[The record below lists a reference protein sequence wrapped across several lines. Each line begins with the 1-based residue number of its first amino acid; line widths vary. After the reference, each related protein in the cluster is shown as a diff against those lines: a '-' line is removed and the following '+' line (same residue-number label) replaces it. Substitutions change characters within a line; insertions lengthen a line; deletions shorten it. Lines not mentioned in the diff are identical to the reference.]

1 MIAYLDFNAS
11 APIEKDVLDYM
22 IDIYRNDY
30 GNANSRTHFYGAQ
43 AKSIVETSRKKIA
56 DILLLE
62 PMEVIFTSG
71 ATESNNMAILGLKEY
86 ALQTGK
92 THFITTAIEHKA
104 VREPMKYLQELG
116 FDVDFIYPRE
126 DGSISAEDVINRVT
140 DKTALVSVMHV
151 NSETGIIQPV
161 KEIGDYL
168 KNTKTWFHVDAT
180 QSFGKM
186 NEELKKIKYDLLS
199 ISAHK
204 IRGPQGVGGLI
215 IKNRNN
221 LRTQIKPLFFGGGQ
235 EFKIRPGTVPVAL
248 VGGFGEAAYLCQK
261 VSLKRKKECLKI
273 KEKFM
278 QSISDLDYRINGD
291 QNKCIPNTINISFDN
306 VDAEAFFVATKEY
319 YAVSNG
325 AACVSGSYEP
335 SYVLNAMGLDKKR
348 ISNAIRLSWDY
359 DTQVDFNYLVSFIK
373 GEQEEE

>member
-104 VREPMKYLQELG
+104 VLEPMKYLQELG

-186 NEELKKIKYDLLS
+186 NEELKK
-199 ISAHK
+199 
-204 IRGPQGVGGLI
+204 
-215 IKNRNN
+215 
-221 LRTQIKPLFFGGGQ
+221 
-235 EFKIRPGTVPVAL
+235 
-248 VGGFGEAAYLCQK
+248 
-261 VSLKRKKECLKI
+261 
-273 KEKFM
+273 
-278 QSISDLDYRINGD
+278 
-291 QNKCIPNTINISFDN
+291 
-306 VDAEAFFVATKEY
+306 
-319 YAVSNG
+319 
-325 AACVSGSYEP
+325 
-335 SYVLNAMGLDKKR
+335 
-348 ISNAIRLSWDY
+348 
-359 DTQVDFNYLVSFIK
+359 
-373 GEQEEE
+373 